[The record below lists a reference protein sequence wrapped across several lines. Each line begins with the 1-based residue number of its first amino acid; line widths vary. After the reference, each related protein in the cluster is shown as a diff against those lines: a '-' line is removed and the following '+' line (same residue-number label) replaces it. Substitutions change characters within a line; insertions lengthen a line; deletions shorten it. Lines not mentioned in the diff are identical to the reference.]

1 VSRRHLSPLLAAPLA
16 LVLVSAV
23 GIAAAPPP
31 TPPAAGAPTAA
42 GTPPASTKGA
52 PPTSAPASGAAPAS
66 AGGAAPAP
74 ASAGTGPPPSPVAP
88 SETGSPLKPGEKLKM
103 KSVRLHVFH
112 RVFRNFHDQVEARL
126 KQEFRIGDSDY
137 TGVIT
142 EFVPDFAMG
151 LESHKVMTRSQEPN
165 NPAFHIVVR
174 KNGVPVDTTW
184 AFLDMPPHF
193 TRRALVAFIATRVT
207 FENHP
212 TVTSRDSLAIRLMQS
227 EAK

>member
-1 VSRRHLSPLLAAPLA
+1 MTRRVPAPLLAVTL
-16 LVLVSAV
+16 
-23 GIAAAPPP
+23 GIALTAA
-31 TPPAAGAPTAA
+31 AAGATPPTATPA
-42 GTPPASTKGA
+42 GTGAASATGA
-52 PPTSAPASGAAPAS
+52 PPATSPASGAAPA
-66 AGGAAPAP
+66 PA
-74 ASAGTGPPPSPVAP
+74 AGTPAASTTPPTPVASSEPGPP
-88 SETGSPLKPGEKLKM
+88 LKSGEKLKM
-103 KSVRLHVFH
+103 KSVTLHVFH

-151 LESHKVMTRSQEPN
+151 LQSHKVTTRSEEPN
-165 NPAFHIVVR
+165 NPAFHIIVR
-174 KNGVPVDTTW
+174 KNGTPVDTTW

-212 TVTSRDSLAIRLMQS
+212 TVTSRDSLAIRLMKM
-227 EAK
+227 ETK